1 MYKIDYS
8 DYLKKL
14 KHCFMGKAIGGTL
27 GMPLEGLI
35 NTKEITYYDP
45 VPEKMLENDDLDLQ
59 VVWLE
64 VIKRRG
70 LPINRRDLA
79 EGWLEHMRGLPD
91 EYGVCINN
99 LETGI
104 YPPLSGYFNN
114 KFFGGMGSAIR
125 TEIWAALAP
134 GDPELAVRLAREDAC
149 VDHYSDGI
157 DASSFLAALE
167 SAAYIENNREKLIET
182 AKSYINPNGR
192 LYSALTDV
200 KAWWEELHDVYAVR
214 EKILSKYY
222 HQNWTDVSI
231 NLSYILL
238 AWYAGK
244 GDFSKSICI
253 AAGLGHDADCTTAT
267 LGSILGI
274 LAEEEFEE
282 RWIKPLGNDLVLS
295 SCISGMH
302 AVTSIDEF
310 CEQLAELCFEVQVFY
325 DSKVRIDNNTKRIE
339 DVYSW
344 GVADAFKGLESNYN
358 LKESI
363 VSVRPFIV
371 KLEYP
376 ESISLKN
383 GETSEYKLEISHPR
397 QKAFNGNI
405 KLRVPHGWRISPD
418 KFDVN
423 VKAGEKAVITFDI
436 TAPNG
441 EKRIPYNP
449 LDIYITKGDM
459 EFSFSA
465 GLPQATEY
473 LSVPC
478 KEAPVKCPELTD
490 FSDSVI
496 HSANM
501 IFSNIPDEGR
511 LFCTEFRPSQ
521 FHADAVLVAQG
532 SGEMKVWL
540 DGELILEHDGFEYV
554 PAFHRSDYV
563 STIKNLS
570 DTWHRLYIW
579 IGARNAERKENNPCN
594 SRVPVEGSMPIIDQ
608 RKKYDSDKLLNSH
621 EREMFVGFV
630 DRSGWHWIWDA
641 EWRVPN
647 L

>member
-1 MYKIDYS
+1 MYKIDHS

-35 NTKEITYYDP
+35 NTKEMTYYDP

-79 EGWLEHMRGLPD
+79 EGWLEHLRGLPD

-114 KFFGGMGSAIR
+114 KFFSGMGSAIR
-125 TEIWAALAP
+125 TEIWAAIAP
-134 GDPELAVRLAREDAC
+134 GDPKLAVRLAREDAC
-149 VDHYSDGI
+149 VDHYSDGL
-157 DASSFLAALE
+157 DASSFLVALE
-167 SAAYIENNREKLIET
+167 SMAYVENDREVLIET
-182 AKSYINPNGR
+182 AKSYMNPNGR

-200 KAWWEELHDVYAVR
+200 KVWWEELHDVYAVR

-238 AWYAGK
+238 AWYAGE

-274 LAEEEFEE
+274 LAEKEFEE

-295 SCISGMH
+295 SCISSMH
-302 AVTSIDEF
+302 AVTTIDEF

-344 GVADAFKGLESNYN
+344 GIADAFKGLEGNYN

-363 VSVRPFIV
+363 VSVRPLIV
-371 KLEYP
+371 MLEYP
-376 ESISLKN
+376 EPISLKN
-383 GETSEYKLEISHPR
+383 GETAEYKLEISHPR

-405 KLRVPHGWRISPD
+405 KLRVPHGWSVSPD
-418 KFDVN
+418 KFYIN
-423 VKAGEKAVITFDI
+423 VKAGEKGVITFDI
-436 TAPNG
+436 TAPKG
-441 EKRIPYNP
+441 VKRIPYNP
-449 LDIYITKGDM
+449 LDIYITNGDM
-459 EFSFSA
+459 EFSVSA
-465 GLPQATEY
+465 GLPQVMEY

-478 KEAPVKCPELTD
+478 SKAPVKCPELTD

-511 LFCTEFRPSQ
+511 LFCAEFRPSQ

-563 STIKNLS
+563 ATIKNLS

-579 IGARNAERKENNPCN
+579 IGEKNAERKENNPCN

-608 RKKYDSDKLLNSH
+608 RKKYDSGKLLNSN
-621 EREMFVGFV
+621 EREMFVGFA
-630 DRSGWHWIWDA
+630 DRSGWHWIWDS
-641 EWRVPN
+641 EWRIPN